1 MALAAVRIR
10 APFRLRA
17 AAKNERLTPRQ
28 REMLNLAAKGHS
40 NAEIAARLGI
50 SPVTVSKTLSAAYAK
65 LKARNRA
72 EAVRRF
78 MEKEK

>member
-1 MALAAVRIR
+1 
-10 APFRLRA
+10 
-17 AAKNERLTPRQ
+17 
-28 REMLNLAAKGHS
+28 MLNLAAKGHS